1 MSLNKINRV
10 RVVKYLYNAKSGEM
24 DRYTKIYN
32 WYRDKIYDWYQD
44 LINYYAVKYE
54 AKTETYRVTVS
65 SPIRREYILQNRR
78 GWEF

>member
-1 MSLNKINRV
+1 MQRKEVNLSLNKINRV

-24 DRYTKIYN
+24 DRYTKIYD
-32 WYRDKIYDWYQD
+32 WYRD

>member
-24 DRYTKIYN
+24 DRYTKIYD
-32 WYRDKIYDWYQD
+32 WYRDSA
-44 LINYYAVKYE
+44 NYYGIR
-54 AKTETYRVTVS
+54 YRVETENYGVIVS
-65 SPIRREYILQNRR
+65 SPVNRSHILQE